1 MRKGQ
6 PAHGEAAG
14 AGGVH
19 LPRVLREEDGDEGQR
34 EAQVYLKE
42 LQSKPL
48 NKDYTGE
55 IADAVNTVVAYINEF
70 EQEDTE

>member
-1 MRKGQ
+1 MNLKLKKENNLLKSQ
-6 PAHGEAAG
+6 EVA
-14 AGGVH
+14 
-19 LPRVLREEDGDEGQR
+19 L
-34 EAQVYLKE
+34 VYLKE